1 MIKNPLYL
9 LSLKSALSV
18 DKIIKTKK
26 VTQTKFIVF
35 QLVKVKNTP
44 ADKLAVA

>member
-1 MIKNPLYL
+1 MIRIPYHL

-18 DKIIKTKK
+18 DKIIKIKK
-26 VTQTKFIVF
+26 IIQTKFIVF